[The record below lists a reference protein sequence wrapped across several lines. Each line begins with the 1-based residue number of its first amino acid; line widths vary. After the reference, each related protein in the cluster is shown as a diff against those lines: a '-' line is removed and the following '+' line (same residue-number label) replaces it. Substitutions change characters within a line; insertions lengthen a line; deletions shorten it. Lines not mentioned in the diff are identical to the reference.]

1 MTSHPRKLILA
12 AAIVSALTALVAAPA
27 LASTSS
33 ARAVA
38 GADDTAPPSAVED
51 FQYPNAA
58 KILQQRG
65 IKLLKGDGHILLLD
79 ACGSSTQQIKVWTGT
94 TEICFQANS
103 TTGYLT
109 LEVPDVIR
117 LQTGEHPISADLTAE
132 GATETVEVAKGSA
145 KSVGEGTVDGAPS
158 VLVAIRVTG

>member
-1 MTSHPRKLILA
+1 MTSRVRRLLLA
-12 AAIVSALTALVAAPA
+12 AGIVSALTALIGAPA
-27 LASTSS
+27 LASTTS
-33 ARAVA
+33 ASVTA
-38 GADDTAPPSAVED
+38 GAADTAPPSAVED

-58 KILQQRG
+58 KILKDRN

-79 ACGSSTQQIKVWTGT
+79 ACGTSPQQIKVWTGAS
-94 TEICFQANS
+94 EICFQANNK
-103 TTGYLT
+103 TGYLT

-132 GATETVEVAKGSA
+132 GATQTVAVAKDSA